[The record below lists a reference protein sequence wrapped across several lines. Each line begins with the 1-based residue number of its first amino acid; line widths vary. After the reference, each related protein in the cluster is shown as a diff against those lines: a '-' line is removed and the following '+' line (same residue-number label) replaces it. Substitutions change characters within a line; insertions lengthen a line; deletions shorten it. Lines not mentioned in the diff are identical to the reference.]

1 MARAR
6 VSSVLTSVQIAEL
19 RVLRDA
25 AAADYQSISGKW
37 RPVYDKFRSFIGGDA
52 GPVANVD
59 HNVWLWLRGPGL
71 SQGGAADR
79 CRPRSRLLPRAGIT
93 LGGKTVISY
102 RGTDA
107 AWNAASGWVTGAGA
121 AGARLT

>member
-79 CRPRSRLLPRAGIT
+79 CRPRSRLLPRGGTT

-102 RGTDA
+102 RGTD
-107 AWNAASGWVTGAGA
+107 V
-121 AGARLT
+121 